1 MMALPAILLFVICF
15 VCCCRGQSQFVL
27 GSGGATP
34 LWTSPD
40 GVAFSPVPSS
50 ATLMTQVLGVQYSAL
65 QQRFCAVGSGTNT
78 IAYSDD
84 RGASWIGLGT
94 TVFDTQGVEL
104 AYNPYM
110 NRYVVVGTGTQ
121 NTLAYSSDCKS
132 FVGLGKSVFDSE
144 GQAVAFSGTQIR
156 FVAVGGASNT
166 IAWSTDGL
174 TWIGLGPLLFQSASG
189 VAFAQGLGWVVV
201 GTPIASTTNVIAFSL
216 NGTTWSKQAQNAF
229 TGIGAAGRAVTYA
242 NGKFLASGSGNGGTM
257 AFSMDG
263 LSWTTVNPAVAAVG
277 ENGHGSAYSSLLK
290 IWVSTC
296 SDSTAANT
304 VGYSKDNALTWTGL
318 GNIGG
323 GCYCVAAF
331 DTPPLYL
338 QNNLTT
344 VVLSQPSVILPNVS
358 VAILGTVTLQSDLL
372 VHGNW
377 SLGGSSF
384 VNASGTLTINAK
396 STQVIAGG
404 TLKSKILIVNPS
416 TGLFL
421 DVPQSMV
428 PAGANQITIPV
439 AYYSELYGA
448 FASVS
453 VSFSGVPV
461 SSFRLD
467 YGASVATLSV
477 LLQTAPQQ
485 GGSST
490 GVIGAPTNSSSVLS
504 SGAIVGIVIGTV
516 IASTLVIIGAV
527 LLTRYFVKTR
537 DAQVNS
543 ALRLEVS
550 KTM

>member
-1 MMALPAILLFVICF
+1 
-15 VCCCRGQSQFVL
+15 
-27 GSGGATP
+27 
-34 LWTSPD
+34 
-40 GVAFSPVPSS
+40 
-50 ATLMTQVLGVQYSAL
+50 
-65 QQRFCAVGSGTNT
+65 
-78 IAYSDD
+78 
-84 RGASWIGLGT
+84 
-94 TVFDTQGVEL
+94 
-104 AYNPYM
+104 
-110 NRYVVVGTGTQ
+110 
-121 NTLAYSSDCKS
+121 
-132 FVGLGKSVFDSE
+132 
-144 GQAVAFSGTQIR
+144 
-156 FVAVGGASNT
+156 
-166 IAWSTDGL
+166 
-174 TWIGLGPLLFQSASG
+174 
-189 VAFAQGLGWVVV
+189 
-201 GTPIASTTNVIAFSL
+201 
-216 NGTTWSKQAQNAF
+216 
-229 TGIGAAGRAVTYA
+229 
-242 NGKFLASGSGNGGTM
+242 M

-290 IWVSTC
+290 VWVSTC

-331 DTPPLYL
+331 DSPPLYL

-344 VVLSQPSVILPNVS
+344 LLLSQSSVILPNVS
-358 VAILGTVTLQSDLL
+358 VAVSGTLTVQSDLL

-404 TLKSKILIVNPS
+404 SLKSKILIVNPS

-453 VSFSGVPV
+453 ASVSGVPV
-461 SSFRLD
+461 SSYRID
-467 YGASVATLSV
+467 YGATVATLSV
-477 LLQTAPQQ
+477 LLQTAPQL
-485 GGSST
+485 GGST
-490 GVIGAPTNSSSVLS
+490 GVIGVPTNSSSSSFPSVLS
-504 SGAIVGIVIGTV
+504 PGAIVGIVIGTV
-516 IASTLVIIGAV
+516 IASTIIIVGAV
-527 LLTRYFVKTR
+527 LLTRYFVKAK

-543 ALRLEVS
+543 ALRLEVPNS
-550 KTM
+550 L